1 MSAMSE
7 MKSSLRW
14 MRDGSV
20 LSWYSTE
27 GVGLRFDKS
36 EPMTELTR
44 CLGRALWLV
53 ESSFAPLSPEAEKTL
68 GAGMTEVS
76 LGPRVRTVLRTFS
89 SVGTIV
95 QQSEQLEACSSITQV
110 Q

>member
-1 MSAMSE
+1 
-7 MKSSLRW
+7 

-76 LGPRVRTVLRTFS
+76 LSPVSVLRTFS
-89 SVGTIV
+89 SVGTII
-95 QQSEQLEACSSITQV
+95 QQSEDLEACSSITQV
-110 Q
+110 H